1 LSKSDEPRYTAAEWR
16 EKRRAYREGKRI
28 KEEQRWRRDNPH
40 EAKRNDDQR
49 SLNTLEGALH
59 DLRREYAE
67 LVARSFAERERLL
80 SEIEDLKRVAAAG
93 CKHP

>member
-1 LSKSDEPRYTAAEWR
+1 MSKSDEPRYTAAEWR
-16 EKRRAYREGKRI
+16 EKRRAYKERKRI

-49 SLNTLEGALH
+49 SLNILEGALH

-67 LVARSFAERERLL
+67 LVVRSLQERERLL
-80 SEIEDLKRVAAAG
+80 SEIEDLKRAATAG
-93 CKHP
+93 GKHP